1 MIAGARRKGFDKEPE
16 AGRKKPTI
24 LDLLGRFRSRAVPQR
39 SARSLCRHPDSDRR
53 RHQRPVGS
61 ERCNHFLPEIY
72 YRATGKVLKTRDRD
86 EFTAHLR
93 ALAVFEGQK
102 LPVFERVGG
111 DAETVSHDLGRTTA
125 PGSRSPRRAIRS
137 P

>member
-1 MIAGARRKGFDKEPE
+1 MKSASTNCAFPMSASRL
-16 AGRKKPTI
+16 PTGGVI
-24 LDLLGRFRSRAVPQR
+24 NA
-39 SARSLCRHPDSDRR
+39 
-53 RHQRPVGS
+53 PVGS

-72 YRATGKVLKTRDRD
+72 YRATGRVLKTRDRD

-102 LPVFERVGG
+102 FPVFERVGG